1 MNRTTNI
8 KTGLRALFATAVIA
22 AAFAIPAQSAFA
34 TGNCSSG
41 SPTASQYCQVQ
52 GVNTGSNN
60 KSTGGKSNNG
70 PTVDAATAEGS
81 TPVEVSPTAVNGTAV
96 ESSGSTLPF
105 TGLDIGILVLVAAA
119 LGGAGLVLRR
129 LTASGVPRS

>member
-1 MNRTTNI
+1 MTHI

-22 AAFAIPAQSAFA
+22 AAVAIPAQSAFA
-34 TGNCSSG
+34 GSTCSSG
-41 SPTASQYCQVQ
+41 SPTASQYCQVK

-60 KSTGGKSNNG
+60 HPGNTSGGHNSG
-70 PTVDAATAEGS
+70 PVVDAATAQS
-81 TPVEVSPTAVNGTAV
+81 TTPVAVSPTAVNGTAV
-96 ESSGSTLPF
+96 EGTGSSLPF
-105 TGLDIGILVLVAAA
+105 TGLDVGILVLVAAA